1 MAIVLSLL
9 AALTYGAADFV
20 GGFVSKRNEVLRV
33 VLLSQI
39 FGTVPLLLIFPLVND
54 GVYSSSVL
62 TWGSLAGLAGGT
74 GVALLYRGLARGR
87 MSVVAP
93 ITSVEAA
100 AVPVLFG
107 LFTGERPSA
116 IALLGVIV
124 ALVAVALISMT
135 PEPTAAAER
144 GGTGI
149 PEGIG
154 AGLAF
159 AAFFILLDK
168 TGDAT
173 GMWPLLAMRG
183 SSIAL
188 IAGGVIATRTS
199 LKVTPGTL
207 WGIVVSGILDVA
219 ANIFYL
225 LSTRHGLLSLV
236 AVITSMYPAVTVLL
250 ARIVLSE
257 RLVRMQMAGLG
268 LAAAGVV
275 LIATG

>member
-20 GGFVSKRNEVLRV
+20 GGFVSKRNDVLRV

-39 FGTVPLLLIFPLVND
+39 FGTVPLLLAFPLVND
-54 GVYSSSVL
+54 GVFSSSVL
-62 TWGSLAGLAGGT
+62 TWGTLAGLAGGT

-116 IALLGVIV
+116 VALLGVVI
-124 ALVAVALISMT
+124 ALLAVALISMT
-135 PEPTAAAER
+135 PEPTADAE
-144 GGTGI
+144 GDGTGI
-149 PEGIG
+149 PEAIG
-154 AGLAF
+154 AGFAF

-168 TGDAT
+168 TGDDT

-188 IAGGVIATRTS
+188 LAGGVIATRTS
-199 LKVTPGTL
+199 LRVTPGTL
-207 WGIVVSGILDVA
+207 WGIIVSGILDVA

-236 AVITSMYPAVTVLL
+236 AVITSMYPAATVLL